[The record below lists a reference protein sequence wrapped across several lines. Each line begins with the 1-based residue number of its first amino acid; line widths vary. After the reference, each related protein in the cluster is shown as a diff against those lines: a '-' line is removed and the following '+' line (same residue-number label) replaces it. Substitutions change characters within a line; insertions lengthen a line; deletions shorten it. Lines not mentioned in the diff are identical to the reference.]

1 MRKRGRGA
9 GVALRLMKEVVPAG
23 ERVGRMP
30 EVWFY
35 LLAMILLPAAL
46 AIVSYVVDGYRTGE
60 IYEPLD
66 EEAVTLRHERAA

>member
-1 MRKRGRGA
+1 
-9 GVALRLMKEVVPAG
+9 
-23 ERVGRMP
+23 MP

-60 IYEPLD
+60 IYEPVE
-66 EEAVTLRHERAA
+66 EEAVVLRHERAA